1 MNPLT
6 HECITKLLNYNPET
20 GVFTW
25 RTGVSGVK
33 PDLQGKTAGCLTPSG
48 YRQLRVGGHIYYEH
62 RLAFFMMTGTFPK
75 QQIDHINHNRSDN
88 SFNNLRECSHIVN
101 NQHRKPITKSKTG
114 IRGVFE
120 SADKKKFVAE
130 VQYMGTRYRLGT
142 FNTKD
147 LAREA
152 VEAERKELNNGSTT

>member
-6 HECITKLLNYNPET
+6 HNDVTNLLDYNPET

-25 RTGVSGVK
+25 RIGSSGVK
-33 PDLQGKTAGCLTPSG
+33 SYLQGKTAGCLTPSG
-48 YRQLRVGGHIYYEH
+48 YRQLRVGGRIYYEH
-62 RLAFFMMTGTFPK
+62 RLAFFIMTGTFPE

-88 SFNNLRECSHIVN
+88 SFNNLRECSHVMN
-101 NQHRKPITKSKTG
+101 NQHRKAITKSKTG

-130 VQYMGTRYRLGT
+130 VQHMGIRYRLGT
-142 FNTKD
+142 FNTKE
-147 LAREA
+147 LAKEA
-152 VEAERKELNNGSTT
+152 VEAKRKELNNGSNP